1 MRKLADKFIQN
12 FIRNLMTPFKV
23 GDFRLWLSNMGIR
36 TSIEECKKF
45 LDENGNIFSVGEFY
59 ATRAYLFTNKFFSF
73 KPTRKEINRGV
84 FITGDRCIPFV
95 DSESLSCDLQF
106 IYNGKPL
113 PKKIIDYP
121 SDDAIDLFLLYGEEF
136 ATQYIAADPANK
148 GLDLAKTDFLLPNTV
163 KMTSFS
169 LDPIIQAEGF
179 SSGDRI
185 LCRVTNWNDGIVEIY
200 KILKNDTPF
209 KSDKHTLARE
219 EWYKKLENFLEKS
232 FKSVGPCSMIE
243 EQLAL
248 VFAAHSDEL
257 CIKDCGGIEE
267 FFQHSKKI
275 GLELFGV
282 ETRIWYKNEEVPA
295 IGVWNRNE
303 TKDSAKKCKKREPIF
318 ERLPKF
324 IEDAYLKDALYFKKD
339 NLTEI
344 LDALYPHLYCF
355 DDNLKTNMLLHLK
368 TRHAILEKNY
378 NRFADYEMSAIRKKV
393 LELFTVVNEMVCT
406 MGIDGPNLADY
417 PQQPLVILS
426 QIYEHII
433 HIIDRMENCPAEI
446 ANEVEE
452 VSLAIEGMEFNF
464 NEIYA
469 PLRKAI
475 DKNMRN
481 GFSVIKK

>member
-106 IYNGKPL
+106 IYKGKPL

-179 SSGDRI
+179 SSGEDR
-185 LCRVTNWNDGIVEIY
+185 
-200 KILKNDTPF
+200 
-209 KSDKHTLARE
+209 
-219 EWYKKLENFLEKS
+219 
-232 FKSVGPCSMIE
+232 
-243 EQLAL
+243 
-248 VFAAHSDEL
+248 
-257 CIKDCGGIEE
+257 
-267 FFQHSKKI
+267 
-275 GLELFGV
+275 
-282 ETRIWYKNEEVPA
+282 
-295 IGVWNRNE
+295 
-303 TKDSAKKCKKREPIF
+303 
-318 ERLPKF
+318 
-324 IEDAYLKDALYFKKD
+324 
-339 NLTEI
+339 
-344 LDALYPHLYCF
+344 
-355 DDNLKTNMLLHLK
+355 
-368 TRHAILEKNY
+368 
-378 NRFADYEMSAIRKKV
+378 
-393 LELFTVVNEMVCT
+393 
-406 MGIDGPNLADY
+406 
-417 PQQPLVILS
+417 
-426 QIYEHII
+426 
-433 HIIDRMENCPAEI
+433 
-446 ANEVEE
+446 
-452 VSLAIEGMEFNF
+452 
-464 NEIYA
+464 
-469 PLRKAI
+469 
-475 DKNMRN
+475 
-481 GFSVIKK
+481 